1 MYSHKNIIEKTK
13 IIPIKKSPSTDF
25 NIEDKDKEYSLK
37 QNIFDPTNFSPPN
50 NFLLKS
56 INAPELLLIS
66 FNKTD

>member
-1 MYSHKNIIEKTK
+1 MYSNKNIIEKTK

-50 NFLLKS
+50 NFLLKLNMRIQMYNNTTS
-56 INAPELLLIS
+56 
-66 FNKTD
+66 T